1 MTQHEWALDLVE
13 DFEVPGWLF
22 IPGGLDPGQSD
33 EWVLAATEEVAD
45 KEGWDGSP
53 ISRAEADELLRS
65 ALSDRD
71 NTSSIATFQVW
82 PPIGRVTAMC
92 HIGVYP
98 CLDMPKWVETDAIV
112 HRFEAPH
119 IGPGLQ
125 CTTQRVISNA
135 AGADIDL
142 AGIHFVFDDGE
153 ATLIVSL
160 AEAFEPLTVYAL
172 RGVLPLLRN
181 LRLVRPGNGQTFQSV
196 MVEGVLEESPWQFE
210 ESV

>member
-1 MTQHEWALDLVE
+1 MTQHEWALDLVK

-22 IPGGLDPGQSD
+22 IPGGLKPDQLD
-33 EWVLAATEEVAD
+33 EWVKAATEEVAG

-53 ISRAEADELLRS
+53 ISRTEADELLRS

-98 CLDMPKWVETDAIV
+98 SPDMPKWAEIDAIV
-112 HRFEAPH
+112 HRFDAPH

-125 CTTQRVISNA
+125 CATQRVISNA

-160 AEAFEPLTVYAL
+160 AETFEPLTVYAL

-181 LRLVRPGNGQTFQSV
+181 LRLVRPGNGQAFQSV
-196 MVEGVLEESPWQFE
+196 TVEGILEESPWQFE